1 MADRAATA
9 TVEVKSLAPGD
20 LLNERFEVIQELG
33 GGGFATVYEVF
44 DTDIRRY
51 WALKLFRSTSADEA
65 LQRELDAVWRIQ
77 HPNVLHVFWVDRV
90 KSLSNSGTPK
100 KMGPL
105 RFLISELL
113 QGETLETYIRGGE
126 TLPDSAIVQLG
137 LELMDALIAIHPDIE
152 RMEDLQKK
160 DAISGDEWTE
170 LQELQEL
177 GIIHRDIKP
186 ANLML
191 TPQGLKLFDFN
202 IASRIGDPVYTR
214 QGTTFYMPPESDASG
229 TAWHPNVDLFAA
241 GVVLYELI
249 CRAHPYAGLSND
261 EKDLL
266 GDYIKPS
273 RFRPDISEELQAFL
287 AKACSKSGSERFQSA
302 REMKR
307 EWERATQSMFESH
320 REPARSEPR
329 TDSTVDHVPRRHIVN
344 EGGTDQ
350 IEVRP
355 GEIEELSN
363 LGAGWPAVLS
373 SNSDGDAWASF
384 GESRHLQGESPL
396 LDACLA
402 VVSRELPAGGTFQVS
417 EKGVYVWSLGRQI
430 VEFV

>member
-1 MADRAATA
+1 M
-9 TVEVKSLAPGD
+9 VEVKSLVPGD
-20 LLNERFEVIQELG
+20 LLNDRFEVIQELG

-77 HPNVLHVFWVDRV
+77 HPNVLHVYWVDRV
-90 KSLSNSGTPK
+90 KSLSNSATPK
-100 KMGPL
+100 KMAPL

-137 LELMDALIAIHPDIE
+137 LELMDALIAIHPDTDRIG
-152 RMEDLQKK
+152 DLQGK
-160 DAISGDEWTE
+160 DAISGEEWSE

-214 QGTTFYMPPESDASG
+214 QGTTFYMTPEADASG
-229 TAWHPNVDLFAA
+229 TAWHPNVDLYAA
-241 GVVLYELI
+241 GVVLYELL
-249 CRAHPYAGLSND
+249 CRAHPYAGISND

-266 GDYIKPS
+266 GDYIVPT
-273 RFRPDISEELQAFL
+273 RFRPDMSVELQEFL
-287 AKACSKSGSERFQSA
+287 SKACARAGSSRFQSA
-302 REMKR
+302 REMR
-307 EWERATQSMFESH
+307 RAWELATQSLFEGH
-320 REPARSEPR
+320 PEPPTTGPR
-329 TDSTVDHVPRRHIVN
+329 ADAIADQVPRRHIIN
-344 EGGTDQ
+344 EGATDQ

-355 GEIEELSN
+355 GEIDELSN

-373 SNSDGDAWASF
+373 SNSDGEVWPSF

-396 LDACLA
+396 LDACLK